1 MEHGT
6 KRITGK
12 LFNIYILLSAFFIG
26 NALLAEFIGV
36 KIFNLEHALGLLNE
50 APTEGKINLS
60 IGVIIW
66 PFVFITSD
74 ILNEYF
80 GKKGVRRISFI
91 TAGIIAYASLI
102 VAAGT
107 SLPPADFW
115 LKANNVD
122 ASGNI
127 FDINFAYTKIFR
139 MGIGIVI
146 GSITA
151 FLVSQLVDVHIFHF
165 FRKITGHKYLWVR
178 ATGST
183 VISQLIDSY
192 LILFIAFYV
201 LGNWSLD
208 RIFSVGTFQ
217 YIYKVSFAIV
227 LTPLIYIAH
236 HFIDKYLGRSNSQEI
251 IEEADKWQEKTGS
264 SSSIIP

>member
-1 MEHGT
+1 MNTYPE
-6 KRITGK
+6 KITGK
-12 LFNIYILLSAFFIG
+12 LLNIYVLLSSFFIG
-26 NALLAEFIGV
+26 NAILAEFIGV
-36 KIFNLEHALGLLNE
+36 KIFNLERALGFISSGS
-50 APTEGKINLS
+50 EGKINLS

-91 TAGIIAYASLI
+91 TAGIIAYASVI
-102 VAAGT
+102 VAVGT
-107 SLPPADFW
+107 SLAPADFW

-122 ASGNI
+122 TYGNN

-139 MGIGIVI
+139 MGIGIII
-146 GSITA
+146 GSIIA
-151 FLVSQLVDVHIFHF
+151 FLVSQLVDVYVFHYF
-165 FRKITGHKYLWVR
+165 KKITGHRFLWVR

-192 LILFIAFYV
+192 LILFIAFYL
-201 LGNWSLD
+201 LGNWSID

-217 YIYKVSFAIV
+217 YLYKIAFAIL
-227 LTPLIYIAH
+227 LTPLIYLAH
-236 HFIDKYLGRSNSQEI
+236 HYIDKYLGRDNSQKV
-251 IEEADKWQEKTGS
+251 IEKADEGW
-264 SSSIIP
+264 